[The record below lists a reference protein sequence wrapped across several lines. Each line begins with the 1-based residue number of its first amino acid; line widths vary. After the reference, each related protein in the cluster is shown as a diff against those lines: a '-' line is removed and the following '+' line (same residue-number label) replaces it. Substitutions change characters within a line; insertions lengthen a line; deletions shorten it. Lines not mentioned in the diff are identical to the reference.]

1 MENIYER
8 LLPVCSFAIGVYFP
22 SIVNGAADWLERL
35 RPGKKLQAVHETL
48 NVIATHMEKL
58 PSSSSLTDLTGQ
70 VEKLERVISER
81 FSARQLRQKTKATPK
96 HVTKHVNGA
105 ALE

>member
-81 FSARQLRQKTKATPK
+81 FSARPDCLTHLFTPPQNMADK
-96 HVTKHVNGA
+96 LMNGR
-105 ALE
+105 E